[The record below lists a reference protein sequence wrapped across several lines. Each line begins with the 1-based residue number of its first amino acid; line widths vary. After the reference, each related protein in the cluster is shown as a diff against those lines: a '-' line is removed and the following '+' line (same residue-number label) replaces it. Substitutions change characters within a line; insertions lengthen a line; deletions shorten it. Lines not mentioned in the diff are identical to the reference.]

1 MRPPFRLSLRLR
13 FHLLA
18 LIWAA
23 GQGVSMAGPMGAFYT
38 EEGSRR
44 ELFPGYQSVEADTLR
59 LDDSTAS
66 KAKALLKGPLGDK
79 EAVFEKVLFKD
90 SVAGF
95 IYRAQEMGKVELM
108 DFAVALDRD
117 GKVLRVLLTAYR
129 ESIGGEVKSKR
140 FMGQFTGKK
149 WGSALQLN
157 RDIDG
162 ITGATMSSRAITIG
176 VRKAVCFWKLKYA
189 KDRNG

>member
-1 MRPPFRLSLRLR
+1 MRPRFRFR
-13 FHLLA
+13 FRILA
-18 LIWAA
+18 LVWAA
-23 GQGVSMAGPMGAFYT
+23 GQGMCMAGPMGAFYT

-44 ELFPGYQSVEADTLR
+44 ELFPGYQSVEADTLK
-59 LDDSTAS
+59 LVDSIAS
-66 KAKALLKGPLGDK
+66 RAKALLKGPLGER

-90 SVAGF
+90 SVAGY
-95 IYRAQEMGKVELM
+95 IYRAREIGKVEFM

-140 FMGQFTGKK
+140 FMGQFAGKK
-149 WGSALQLN
+149 WASALQLN

-162 ITGATMSSRAITIG
+162 ITGATMSSRAITVG

>member
-1 MRPPFRLSLRLR
+1 MRPRSRFRFRV
-13 FHLLA
+13 LA
-18 LIWAA
+18 LVWAA
-23 GQGVSMAGPMGAFYT
+23 GQGLCTAGPMGTFYT

-44 ELFPGYQSVEADTLR
+44 ELFPGYQRVEEDTLR

-66 KAKALLKGPLGDK
+66 RAKTLFKGPLGEK
-79 EAVFEKVLFKD
+79 AAVFEKVHFKEG
-90 SVAGF
+90 VAGY
-95 IYRAQEMGKVELM
+95 IYRAREMGKVELM

-117 GKVLRVLLTAYR
+117 GKVLKVLLTTYR
-129 ESIGGEVKSKR
+129 ESIGGEVKSNR

-162 ITGATMSSRAITIG
+162 ITGATMSSRAITVG

-189 KDRNG
+189 KDGNG